1 MDGYAIISIQAKVGT
16 QLIILDKKGYAGSD
30 PNSISIEDMRA
41 NSCSYVTTGGPVADF
56 FDAVI
61 PIEETELSADNK
73 SIIIKK
79 EMKAGQFIRAPGSDI

>member
-1 MDGYAIISIQAKVGT
+1 
-16 QLIILDKKGYAGSD
+16 
-30 PNSISIEDMRA
+30 MRA

-79 EMKAGQFIRAPGSDI
+79 EMKAG